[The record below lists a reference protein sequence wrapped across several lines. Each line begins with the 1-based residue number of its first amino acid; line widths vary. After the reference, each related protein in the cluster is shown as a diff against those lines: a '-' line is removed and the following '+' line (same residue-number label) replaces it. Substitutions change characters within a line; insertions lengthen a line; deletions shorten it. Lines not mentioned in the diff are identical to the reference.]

1 MRIVGLTGGTGSG
14 KSTAAKRFEE
24 RGMPV
29 VDADRIGHELIAP
42 GGAAE
47 SAVVEYFGDAI
58 LTSGIIDRAKLGAI
72 VFKYPDKLAQL
83 NAMVHPRL
91 FGEIARRCQE
101 HAMQGAEVV
110 IVDAALLG
118 ESGVKDAWI
127 EDLILVSAPE
137 EVRIQRLEVYRDT
150 PRAVA
155 EQRVRAQKD
164 PELKRAFSR
173 WVIDNAGDLDA
184 LHRQVDAI
192 VEELGEQGA
201 VA

>member
-24 RGMPV
+24 RGLPV

-72 VFKYPDKLAQL
+72 VFKDPDKLAQL

>member
-29 VDADRIGHELIAP
+29 LDADRIGHELIAP

>member
-1 MRIVGLTGGTGSG
+1 MRIIGLTGGTGSG

-24 RGMPV
+24 RGLPV
-29 VDADRIGHELIAP
+29 IDADRIGHELIAP

-47 SAVVEYFGDAI
+47 SAVVEAFGEAV
-58 LTSGIIDRAKLGAI
+58 LTSGIIDRAKLGAV
-72 VFKYPDKLAQL
+72 VFNAPEKLAQL
-83 NAMVHPRL
+83 NAIVHPRL

-101 HAMQGAEVV
+101 HAAQGAEAV

-118 ESGVKDAWI
+118 ESGEKDAWI
-127 EDLILVSAPE
+127 DDLILVSAPE
-137 EVRIQRLEVYRDT
+137 AVRIQRLEVYRDT

-164 PELKRAFSR
+164 PERKRAFSR
-173 WVIDNAGDLDA
+173 WVIDNAGDLEA
-184 LHRQVDAI
+184 LHQQVDAL
-192 VEELGEQGA
+192 VEELREQGA

>member
-1 MRIVGLTGGTGSG
+1 MRIIGLTGGTGSG

-24 RGMPV
+24 RGLPV
-29 VDADRIGHELIAP
+29 IDADRIGHELIAP

-47 SAVVEYFGDAI
+47 SAVVEVFGDVV
-58 LTSGIIDRAKLGAI
+58 LTSGIIDRAKLGAV
-72 VFKYPDKLAQL
+72 VFNAPEKLAQL
-83 NAMVHPRL
+83 NAIVHPRL

-101 HAMQGAEVV
+101 HAAQGAEAV

-118 ESGVKDAWI
+118 ESGEKDAWI
-127 EDLILVSAPE
+127 DDLILVSAPE
-137 EVRIQRLEVYRDT
+137 AVRIQRLEVFRDT

-164 PELKRAFSR
+164 PERKRAFSR
-173 WVIDNAGDLDA
+173 WVIDNAGDLEA
-184 LHRQVDAI
+184 LHQQVDAL
-192 VEELGEQGA
+192 VEELREQGA